1 MSGPRSSGRVESI
14 ANCPLLT
21 ALPLRVL
28 QALGPRFEA
37 IELDTGD
44 LLFEKGGRSATLY
57 IVESGDLEVEDD
69 DRTLGRIGKGGFLCE
84 ENILRPA
91 IHKNR
96 ARATSPSL
104 VLTLDQASLDTLW
117 KMEPAVAAFF
127 QLAIGSR
134 LITELRQA
142 NEQLVSLCDIP
153 LDEVEHT
160 GMRRILEVVED
171 PTNQ

>member
-1 MSGPRSSGRVESI
+1 VEAI
-14 ANCPLLT
+14 AACPLLT

-37 IELDTGD
+37 IELDVGD

-57 IVESGDLEVEDD
+57 ILESGDLEIEDE
-69 DRTLGRIGKGGFLCE
+69 DRILGRVGKGGFLCE

-91 IHKNR
+91 VHKNR

-104 VLTLDQASLDTLW
+104 VLTLDKLALDALW

-142 NEQLVSLCDIP
+142 NEQLVSLCETP
-153 LDEVEHT
+153 LEDLGHT
-160 GMRRILEVVED
+160 GMRRILEVVDD